1 MKSGKSVKP
10 SFQVLCHSTSDF
22 YLNLDL
28 CHNTLTFSFEFI
40 TNVNGMIEKS
50 FIKKIRETLRGFHE
64 ILNI

>member
-50 FIKKIRETLRGFHE
+50 FIKKLEKP
-64 ILNI
+64 